1 MFRMPYSRATAAIA
15 VAVAGTL
22 FLGACSAPQPAQTSP
37 DKSSTTPAP
46 GHAHGIYASTDGREV
61 LVATHNG
68 VLDYSTG
75 VPKLLGEANDYMG
88 FTGDGTVF
96 YASGH
101 PRPGSKQINPLGL
114 LRSEDSGASWTTL
127 SNEGISD
134 FHALAVTRD
143 GVVGYDG
150 ALKTT
155 TDFKSWSPA
164 GSQPKVAALA
174 GRPETSTVLATT
186 ESGVQR
192 STDSGRT
199 WALVGSSPIVQFV
212 SLASPEVAVGVAP
225 DGSVYTS
232 SNAGLTWTE
241 AGSISGEVEALYA
254 TTETS
259 GAVFVWVFVNGGLQV
274 SRDGGKSFAPF
285 RP

>member
-1 MFRMPYSRATAAIA
+1 MFRMPSSRATAAIA
-15 VAVAGTL
+15 VAVAGPL
-22 FLGACSAPQPAQTSP
+22 FLAACSAPQPGQTSP
-37 DKSSTTPAP
+37 DKSSTAPAP
-46 GHAHGIYASTDGREV
+46 GHAHGIYASTDSSKV

-75 VPKLLGEANDYMG
+75 SPKLLGEANDYMG

-101 PRPGSKQINPLGL
+101 PRPGSNQINPLGL
-114 LRSEDSGASWTTL
+114 VRSEDSGASWTTL

-134 FHALAVTRD
+134 FHALTVTRD

-150 ALKTT
+150 SLKTT

-174 GRPETSTVLATT
+174 GRPETTTVLATT

-199 WALVGSSPIVQFV
+199 WAPVAGSPIVQFV
-212 SLASPEVAVGVAP
+212 SLASPQVAVGVAP

-232 SNAGLTWTE
+232 SDAGLTWTE
-241 AGSISGEVEALYA
+241 TGSIAGEVEALYA
-254 TTETS
+254 TADTS
-259 GAVFVWVFVNGGLQV
+259 GTVFVWVFASGGLQV
-274 SRDGGKSFAPF
+274 SHDGGKAFSPF